1 MRPITRG
8 MVDYGAILPGTP
20 LTLEDFA
27 RMNDALDV
35 QDENQMR
42 WHDANRPERR

>member
-1 MRPITRG
+1 MRPVVRG
-8 MVDYGAILPGTP
+8 LVHYNAILPGTL

-35 QDENQMR
+35 QDENQAR
-42 WHDANRPERR
+42 FHDANRPDR